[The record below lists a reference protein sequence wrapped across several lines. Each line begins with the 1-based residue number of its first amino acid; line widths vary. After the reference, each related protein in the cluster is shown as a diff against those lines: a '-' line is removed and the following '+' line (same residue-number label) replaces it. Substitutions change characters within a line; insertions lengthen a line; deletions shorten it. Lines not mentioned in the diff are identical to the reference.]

1 MTNLFGH
8 SVRSELLLLSV
19 TEALACFAAFALI
32 LHLGLPPGTTAD
44 LPGILV
50 LSGVLAICASF
61 AVAATGL
68 YHPTNSLRAARL
80 FAGAVLGGLL
90 LVIVAPVAAH
100 MLPHAPLP
108 GIGMSVTQLVVA
120 FFLGT
125 AGTGGRVGHGE
136 IRKAGHRRSQGV
148 DLAGHKPVANQPRHS
163 TCSS

>member
-90 LVIVAPVAAH
+90 LGIIELMTIAFLPEFTGYKDAFAFVILLLLLFARPSG
-100 MLPHAPLP
+100 LF
-108 GIGMSVTQLVVA
+108 G
-120 FFLGT
+120 
-125 AGTGGRVGHGE
+125 
-136 IRKAGHRRSQGV
+136 KAGVERV
-148 DLAGHKPVANQPRHS
+148 
-163 TCSS
+163 